1 MPMTPETI
9 PFEEA
14 LARTG
19 PLDAALR
26 AQGESELFTF
36 LSAPSAALYRSAT
49 DLSHFDRELRR
60 TAAAIE
66 RPAGRDEARPV
77 ALSTGRLEV
86 VDAAAGSLEVL
97 VLGIG
102 VVQHVLLS
110 DPIRALLTAATITGH
125 ARKLV
130 AWIRRPRH
138 DDPLSKITLR
148 TAIETIRGIG
158 ELDEA
163 RRRLGDPSIELVVA
177 PPTGSEGRTA
187 DGAGGG
193 SAGGAPGLRR
203 IAQVRLAPDGTL
215 TLIVIDEVLAAG
227 S

>member
-1 MPMTPETI
+1 MTPQTVSL
-9 PFEEA
+9 EEA
-14 LARTG
+14 LARTR
-19 PLDAALR
+19 PLDADLR
-26 AQGESELFTF
+26 AQGDSELFTF
-36 LSAPSAALYRSAT
+36 LSAPSSALYRSAT

-60 TAAAIE
+60 TAAAID
-66 RPAGRDEARPV
+66 RPAGRDETRPV

-125 ARKLV
+125 ARKLA

-148 TAIETIRGIG
+148 TAIDTIRGIG

-163 RRRLGDPSIELVVA
+163 RRRLGDPSIELVVR
-177 PPTGSEGRTA
+177 PPGGSEAQTQE
-187 DGAGGG
+187 GAG
-193 SAGGAPGLRR
+193 AGGAPGLRR

-215 TLIVIDEVLAAG
+215 TLIVIDEVPTAA

>member
-1 MPMTPETI
+1 MAVTPETVS
-9 PFEEA
+9 FEEA
-14 LARTG
+14 LARTRA
-19 PLDAALR
+19 LDAQLR
-26 AQGESELFTF
+26 ADGEVELFTL
-36 LSAPSAALYRSAT
+36 LSAPSSALYRSAT

-60 TAAAIE
+60 TAAALD
-66 RPAGRDEARPV
+66 RHGPLDTARPV
-77 ALSTGRLEV
+77 ALSSGRLEV

-110 DPIRALLTAATITGH
+110 DPIRALLTAATIGGH
-125 ARKLV
+125 ARKLI
-130 AWIRRPRH
+130 AWIRRPRR

-148 TAIETIRGIG
+148 TAIDTIRGIG

-177 PPTGSEGRTA
+177 PPTGA
-187 DGAGGG
+187 DGRSVDLA
-193 SAGGAPGLRR
+193 SGGAPGLRR

-215 TLIVIDEVLAAG
+215 TLIVIDEVLAA
-227 S
+227 SS

>member
-1 MPMTPETI
+1 MAIAPETVS
-9 PFEEA
+9 FEEA
-14 LARTG
+14 LARTED
-19 PLDAALR
+19 LDAQLR
-26 AQGESELFTF
+26 AEGEAELFTL
-36 LSAPSAALYRSAT
+36 LSASSSALYRSAT

-60 TAAAIE
+60 TAAAID
-66 RPAGRDEARPV
+66 RHAPADGARPI
-77 ALSTGRLEV
+77 ALSSGRLEV

-97 VLGIG
+97 VVGIG

-110 DPIRALLTAATITGH
+110 DPMRALLTAATITGPV
-125 ARKLV
+125 RKLV
-130 AWIRRPRH
+130 AWIRRPRR

-148 TAIETIRGIG
+148 NAIDTIRGIG

-177 PPTGSEGRTA
+177 PPAGPEGRATDTGST
-187 DGAGGG
+187 GG
-193 SAGGAPGLRR
+193 PGLRR

-215 TLIVIDEVLAAG
+215 TLIVIDEVPAAT